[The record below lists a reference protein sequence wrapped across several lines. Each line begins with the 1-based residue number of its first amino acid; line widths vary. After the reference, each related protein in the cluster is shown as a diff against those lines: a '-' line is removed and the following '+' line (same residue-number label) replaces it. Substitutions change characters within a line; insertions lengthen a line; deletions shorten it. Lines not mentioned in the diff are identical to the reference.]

1 METKRLF
8 IGGLYSDITE
18 VDLRFVALNAL
29 NNGLI
34 CLT

>member
-1 METKRLF
+1 MESKRLF
-8 IGGLYSDITE
+8 VGGLYSDITE
-18 VDLRFVALNAL
+18 VDLRFVTW

>member
-18 VDLRFVALNAL
+18 VDLRFVVL

>member
-18 VDLRFVALNAL
+18 VDLRFVALN
-29 NNGLI
+29 NGLI